1 MERNAHMSKLEA
13 RVKELENKVE
23 LLIGM
28 ILGVT
33 DRITDM
39 DRVFATSIF
48 EVAEL
53 VAQVRIK
60 SDLPLGKK
68 IPKASQCGSSVRSS
82 TPNKKRQSTLR
93 ADSSRSSRKK
103 G

>member
-1 MERNAHMSKLEA
+1 MSKLEA

-23 LLIGM
+23 LLTGM

-39 DRVFATSIF
+39 DLSFSVAVLSVRDLVMTAT
-48 EVAEL
+48 
-53 VAQVRIK
+53 
-60 SDLPLGKK
+60 LPHGKK
-68 IPKASQCGSSVRSS
+68 IPKASQGGSSVRSS

>member
-1 MERNAHMSKLEA
+1 MSKLED

-23 LLIGM
+23 LLTGM

-39 DRVFATSIF
+39 DLSFS
-48 EVAEL
+48 VAVMSVRDL
-53 VAQVRIK
+53 VMR
-60 SDLPLGKK
+60 DTTLPLGKK
-68 IPKASQCGSSVRSS
+68 SPKASQGGSSVRSS
-82 TPNKKRQSTLR
+82 KPNTKRPKVLR
-93 ADSSRSSRKK
+93 AEKPRSSRKK

>member
-23 LLIGM
+23 LLTGM

-39 DRVFATSIF
+39 DLSFSVAVMSVRDLVMMAT
-48 EVAEL
+48 
-53 VAQVRIK
+53 
-60 SDLPLGKK
+60 LPHGKK
-68 IPKASQCGSSVRSS
+68 IPKASQGGSSVRSS
-82 TPNKKRQSTLR
+82 KPNTKRQANLR
-93 ADSSRSSRKK
+93 AEKPRSSRKK

>member
-1 MERNAHMSKLEA
+1 MSKLED

-23 LLIGM
+23 LLTGM

-39 DRVFATSIF
+39 DLSFS
-48 EVAEL
+48 VAVMSVRDL
-53 VAQVRIK
+53 VMR
-60 SDLPLGKK
+60 DTTLPHGKK
-68 IPKASQCGSSVRSS
+68 TQKASPSGSSVRSS
-82 TPNKKRQSTLR
+82 TRGKKRQSTPR